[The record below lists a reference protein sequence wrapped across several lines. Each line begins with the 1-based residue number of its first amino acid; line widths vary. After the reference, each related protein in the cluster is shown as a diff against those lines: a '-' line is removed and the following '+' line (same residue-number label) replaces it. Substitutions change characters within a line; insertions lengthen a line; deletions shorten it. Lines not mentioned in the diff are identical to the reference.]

1 MCMTDIGFH
10 WILTH
15 ECTCP
20 TIPTTLSQC
29 PDLRMPDIHHFHP
42 STHSLPHYCDPKSNK
57 QTKNSLQLSH
67 SKFCIML
74 SISCISITFGGQG
87 KLACF
92 STSKMFTMLPAA
104 TARSCPLRGWN
115 LTLPMPPCF
124 TCTTKSMSISYNNWT
139 TARMNSCEDGRQT
152 HQVPTRKTW
161 VDVVW
166 PTVQKRI
173 SPLSSQEQRT
183 SVNLGWKSTDV
194 TCDLCPWKV
203 CKAPLSCKR
212 RNSHEP
218 RISLQY
224 YSGYLMLHQQCCQAK
239 HKSIR
244 TKQ

>member
-42 STHSLPHYCDPKSNK
+42 STQSLPHYCDPKSNK

-115 LTLPMPPCF
+115 LTLPVPPCF

-139 TARMNSCEDGRQT
+139 TARMNSCADTSSTNPQNMSRCSLTNCPEENFSVVLARAKNLCQS
-152 HQVPTRKTW
+152 W
-161 VDVVW
+161 VKIYW
-166 PTVQKRI
+166 CYMRPM
-173 SPLSSQEQRT
+173 PM
-183 SVNLGWKSTDV
+183 KS
-194 TCDLCPWKV
+194 L
-203 CKAPLSCKR
+203 
-212 RNSHEP
+212 
-218 RISLQY
+218 
-224 YSGYLMLHQQCCQAK
+224 
-239 HKSIR
+239 
-244 TKQ
+244 

>member
-10 WILTH
+10 WIVTH
-15 ECTCP
+15 ECTHQ

-29 PDLRMPDIHHFHP
+29 PDLQMPDIHHFHP
-42 STHSLPHYCDPKSNK
+42 RTQSLPHYCDPKSNNN
-57 QTKNSLQLSH
+57 KNSLQLSH
-67 SKFCIML
+67 SGICI
-74 SISCISITFGGQG
+74 
-87 KLACF
+87 
-92 STSKMFTMLPAA
+92 TSHAYRLPLEGRVSWIAFQHQKC
-104 TARSCPLRGWN
+104 S
-115 LTLPMPPCF
+115 PCF
-124 TCTTKSMSISYNNWT
+124 QLPQRGAAHFEVQTWLFQFHPASPVSQSQMSKSHNSTIARTNN
-139 TARMNSCEDGRQT
+139 CVDGRQT
-152 HQVPTRKTW
+152 CQVSTRKTW

-194 TCDLCPWKV
+194 TWDLCPWKV
-203 CKAPLSCKR
+203 CKAPLSCKKT
-212 RNSHEP
+212 NNNKP

-224 YSGYLMLHQQCCQAK
+224 YSGYLMLRQQCCQAK